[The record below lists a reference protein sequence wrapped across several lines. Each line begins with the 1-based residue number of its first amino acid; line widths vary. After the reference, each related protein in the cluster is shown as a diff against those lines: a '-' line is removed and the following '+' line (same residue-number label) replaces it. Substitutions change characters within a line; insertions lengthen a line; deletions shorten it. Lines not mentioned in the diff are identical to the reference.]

1 MSPLARIASLA
12 QKALMQACTS
22 AYPIVLL
29 LTAYESLGRL
39 GLVSPRLMPS
49 LLTIGEQLWKY
60 TANGVL
66 IEHAA
71 ISLWRAMLGFVL
83 AIVVGLAI
91 GIAMAR
97 SQLFEALLEPIFTF
111 GYPIP
116 KIALYPAFILIFGL
130 GTESKVALV
139 FLECLYPIAIHA
151 HTGMRTVDRVLVWAA
166 RNMGATRTQVFWRV
180 LAPAALPTIFTG
192 FRIALPVALIVTIV
206 TEIIGESRGLGYFIT
221 YSSASFE
228 YARALAALVVIG
240 IGGFCLDRGLLA
252 ARDRI
257 VFWQRAGTRVS

>member
-1 MSPLARIASLA
+1 MSPSDRIRQVAG
-12 QKALMQACTS
+12 S

-29 LTAYESLGRL
+29 LIVYESLGRF
-39 GLVSPRLMPS
+39 GLVSARLLPS
-49 LLTIGEQLWKY
+49 LWTIGEQLWIY

-66 IEHAA
+66 IAHAG

-83 AIVVGLAI
+83 ALVAGLAI
-91 GIAMAR
+91 GVAMAR
-97 SQLFEALLEPIFTF
+97 SQLVEALLEPIFTF

-151 HTGMRTVDRVLVWAA
+151 HSGIRSVDRVLVWAA
-166 RNMGATRTQVFWRV
+166 RNMGASSSQVFWRV
-180 LAPAALPTIFTG
+180 LAPAALPAIFTG
-192 FRIALPVALIVTIV
+192 LRIALPVALIVTIV
-206 TEIIGESRGLGYFIT
+206 TEIIGESRGLGYFVT

-252 ARDRI
+252 ARNRI
-257 VFWQRAGTRVS
+257 VFWQRPGTRVS

>member
-1 MSPLARIASLA
+1 MSRVRSLLGQALLA
-12 QKALMQACTS
+12 
-22 AYPIVLL
+22 AYPIALL
-29 LTAYESLGRL
+29 LAAYECLGRL

-71 ISLWRAMLGFVL
+71 ISLWRAMLGFFL
-83 AIVVGLAI
+83 AIAVGVALGVV
-91 GIAMAR
+91 MAR
-97 SQLFEALLEPIFTF
+97 SRLAEAILEPIFTF

-139 FLECLYPIAIHA
+139 FLECVYPIAIQVYA
-151 HTGMRTVDRVLVWAA
+151 GMRSVDRVLVWAA
-166 RNMGATRTQVFWRV
+166 RNMGAGTMQVFWRV
-180 LAPAALPTIFTG
+180 LVPAALPALFTG
-192 FRIALPVALIVTIV
+192 LRIALPVALIVTIV
-206 TEIIGESRGLGYFIT
+206 TEIIGESRGLGYFVT

-240 IGGFCLDRGLLA
+240 VIGFCLDRGLLA
-252 ARDRI
+252 VRHRL
-257 VFWQRAGTRVS
+257 VFWQRGSTRVM